1 MHIYAFYPNH
11 SDWIQNLCQQIC
23 PHHCGSRPRHS
34 LCPDRY
40 CSSSDFWSLRAAM
53 QNDPQCKYL
62 PLKLKSCLWNFNAKL
77 VQNQVVDSDLKPL
90 MTPSVLIF
98 VIASETLDSS
108 ASISWARLPILNC
121 TKRWTIYRTFHKKT
135 SFLWSCI
142 ASACT
147 HWNSGLINPYMLQLY
162 ISRICFRCSDSSSQ
176 EENAS
181 ITDCILTR
189 HLLKQARTLVT

>member
-147 HWNSGLINPYMLQLY
+147 HWNSGLTHTCCNCIYRGSVSDVPIHHHKRKMLQSQ
-162 ISRICFRCSDSSSQ
+162 IAFWHATCSSKQ
-176 EENAS
+176 EP
-181 ITDCILTR
+181 
-189 HLLKQARTLVT
+189 